1 MSKDKKEDTKQCSSW
16 EIELKMEK
24 NEPKTKK
31 AGLGFAALLS
41 FTYTV
46 VMAIFFYA
54 HRIAASDAG
63 DEYLCINDDI
73 AKYHSG

>member
-1 MSKDKKEDTKQCSSW
+1 
-16 EIELKMEK
+16 MEK

-31 AGLGFAALLS
+31 AGLGFAALLA

-46 VMAIFFYA
+46 VMAIFFSA
-54 HRIAASDAG
+54 HRSAASDAG

-73 AKYHSG
+73 SKYGSGQV